1 MLARAANL
9 PYRAR
14 GYNFAAVTGIP
25 KKFAIAKKNAIDCR
39 NVVDSFV
46 LGMSTCGNIA
56 MIYALPCRHSEA
68 IICALNE
75 QEEAAVTARVM
86 RALWVMRA

>member
-1 MLARAANL
+1 L
-9 PYRAR
+9 PPQPGFQKNNR
-14 GYNFAAVTGIP
+14 
-25 KKFAIAKKNAIDCR
+25 KKIAIDCR
-39 NVVDSFV
+39 NDDGPFV

-86 RALWVMRA
+86 GALWVMGA

>member
-14 GYNFAAVTGIP
+14 GYNFAAATGLP
-25 KKFAIAKKNAIDCR
+25 KKKSQKNAIDCR
-39 NVVDSFV
+39 NDDGPFV

-75 QEEAAVTARVM
+75 QEEAAVTARVIG
-86 RALWVMRA
+86 A